1 MHLKIATRRFP
12 DRARNAT
19 AAAIRPAVRFAIAFA
34 FAALAVG
41 NVGAAVSTF
50 GGTPVVVKA
59 DDVQARIA
67 LSANHSYSGHQ
78 LGVVV
83 DLEIAPGWHIYGTPL
98 PEGEGLTPTSIK
110 FDSDLLAQQTLDL
123 PKPTPLRFEA
133 LNQTYPVYT
142 GSFKALG
149 TIVLNQKI
157 KPGDYS
163 ISGTLNFQQCND
175 AMCKMPQAVHFELP
189 IKIEP
194 PAPAAPKP

>member
-78 LGVVV
+78 LASWW
-83 DLEIAPGWHIYGTPL
+83 I
-98 PEGEGLTPTSIK
+98 
-110 FDSDLLAQQTLDL
+110 
-123 PKPTPLRFEA
+123 
-133 LNQTYPVYT
+133 
-142 GSFKALG
+142 
-149 TIVLNQKI
+149 
-157 KPGDYS
+157 
-163 ISGTLNFQQCND
+163 
-175 AMCKMPQAVHFELP
+175 
-189 IKIEP
+189 
-194 PAPAAPKP
+194 

>member
-1 MHLKIATRRFP
+1 M
-12 DRARNAT
+12 
-19 AAAIRPAVRFAIAFA
+19 
-34 FAALAVG
+34 
-41 NVGAAVSTF
+41 
-50 GGTPVVVKA
+50 
-59 DDVQARIA
+59 
-67 LSANHSYSGHQ
+67 
-78 LGVVV
+78 V

-194 PAPAAPKP
+194 PAPAAPKPKRAGYQPEHSLIENNERGAPRLVIHRAPRSMRQGWYSLRSRTDQVCPQRLRRSRSLLSADQIFSIL